1 MGFEN
6 LIVSTEGPIG
16 LIQLN
21 RPKVMN
27 ALNGPLMSE
36 VGDAIE
42 QFDGNDAIR
51 SIIIYGSERAFS
63 AGADI
68 DQMRPAMPLDM
79 LRNNWITRSFDR
91 VRRVTKPTIAAVSGF
106 CLGGGCELAMTCDII
121 IASES
126 AQFGQ
131 PEITIGVIPGAG
143 GTQRLARAIGKSRA
157 MELILTGKFI
167 GAREA
172 ETRGLVSRVVPV
184 ESYLEEAKSVAR
196 EIANGPPVAVRFAK
210 EAVNKVYEMPLTEG
224 LDYESR
230 LFYML
235 FSTEDQ
241 KEGMTAFLEKRKPQW
256 KGK

>member
-1 MGFEN
+1 MAYEN
-6 LIVSTEGPIG
+6 ILVTTEGGIG

-21 RPKVMN
+21 RPKVLN
-27 ALNGPLMSE
+27 ALSGALMIE
-36 VGDAIE
+36 LGDATE
-42 QFDGNDAIR
+42 AMDRDPAVHC
-51 SIIIYGSERAFS
+51 IIIHGSERAFS

-68 DQMRPAMPLDM
+68 DQMKSATPVGMIE
-79 LRNNWITRSFDR
+79 NNWINHNFGRLRKVS
-91 VRRVTKPTIAAVSGF
+91 KPIIAAVSGY
-106 CLGGGCELAMTCDII
+106 CLGGGCELAMVCDMI

-131 PEITIGVIPGAG
+131 PEINIGIIPGAG
-143 GTQRLARAIGKSRA
+143 GTQRLPRAIGKSRA

-167 GAREA
+167 PAREA
-172 ETRGLVSRVVPV
+172 EARGLVSRVVPV
-184 ESYLEEAKSVAR
+184 ELYLEEAKTLAR
-196 EIANGPPVAVRFAK
+196 EIALKPPAAVRFAK
-210 EAVNKVYEMPLTEG
+210 EAVNKVYELPLGEG

-241 KEGMTAFLEKRKPQW
+241 KEGMAAFVEKRKPEW